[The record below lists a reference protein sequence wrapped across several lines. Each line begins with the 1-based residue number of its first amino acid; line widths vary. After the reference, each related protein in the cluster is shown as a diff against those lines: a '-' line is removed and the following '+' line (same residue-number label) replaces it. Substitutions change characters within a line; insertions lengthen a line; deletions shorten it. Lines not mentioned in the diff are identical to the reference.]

1 MALTNIL
8 REPRRELTETVVG
21 LALVGPLVVADYY
34 FAAWL
39 QSADHEPNP
48 LPIPLGMI
56 LGVSSLV
63 GCVAVLVAVLMVVH
77 VIGEA
82 LCDSLA
88 RHGRELRPR
97 QGKLR

>member
-8 REPRRELTETVVG
+8 REQRRELTETVVG

-56 LGVSSLV
+56 LGVLSLV
-63 GCVAVLVAVLMVVH
+63 GCVAVLMVVH